1 MEETTAPSVST
12 RSVGI
17 RYGLIMGVIGIALFV
32 VFIAADVDVQGPARW
47 LNVLVLAVI
56 IFLAHKYFKE
66 NGDGFMTIGQGTG
79 IGFWMSL
86 VSSAISSVFTYVYV
100 KFIDTS
106 FIQQMMDKQR
116 EAMEAKGTLSEEQV
130 DQAMNMTSKFMTP
143 EMMVVFGLVFGIIF
157 GVIVALVVGLF
168 TQKKN
173 PEPFV

>member
-143 EMMVVFGLVFGIIF
+143 EMMVVFGLVFGIF
-157 GVIVALVVGLF
+157 LVLSLL
-168 TQKKN
+168 
-173 PEPFV
+173 